1 MHSSLTVFHRSALG
15 KKPHKDFEKGDA
27 YVLGLNRREIVAG
40 QKTQDWDDGRRVH
53 FFFFF
58 NLSKYSV
65 AVELQRGFSFLFF
78 SVLLFSAKI

>member
-27 YVLGLNRREIVAG
+27 YVLGLKRCEIVSG
-40 QKTQDWDDGRRVH
+40 QKTQDWDERRVL
-53 FFFFF
+53 FFFF

-65 AVELQRGFSFLFF
+65 AVELQSGFSFLFF
-78 SVLLFSAKI
+78 SSLFFAMI